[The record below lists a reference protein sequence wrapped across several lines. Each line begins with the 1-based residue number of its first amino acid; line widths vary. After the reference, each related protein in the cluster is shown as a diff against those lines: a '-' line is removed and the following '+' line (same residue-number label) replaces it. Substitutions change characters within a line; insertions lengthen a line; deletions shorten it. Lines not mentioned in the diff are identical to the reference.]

1 LEIRVKQ
8 GSITEEV
15 ADLIVVNLFQGVT
28 EPGGATGAVD
38 KALGGAIRDVIAA
51 GDFAGKKGETAL
63 LYTRG
68 VLPAPR
74 VLVIGL
80 GEQDK
85 FDRNA
90 ARDAAATAARQARD
104 LGVRAFAS
112 VVHGA
117 GAGGLDTQGAAQIL
131 AEGTLLGLYRF
142 TGHRSKQ
149 PKDWKPDPET
159 MTLVEMDADRLPAFE
174 RGVARAEAIVK
185 GVILARDMV
194 NEPANYMTPT
204 IIAER
209 ATALAEEVGL
219 KIQVLGPDEINAL
232 GMGIF
237 MAVAKQSEEPA
248 QFVILEHNPDRE
260 DLPTVVLAGKG
271 VTFDSGG
278 ISLKPGAEMWRMK
291 DDMAGAAAVIA
302 ALGVAARLQIPLHVV
317 GLTPCAE
324 NLPGGRAQ
332 KPGDVFAGMTGKTME
347 VISTDAEGR
356 MLLADAL
363 AYAGRFKP
371 AAVVDIA
378 TLTGAQSIALGPQAA
393 AVFSN
398 DAELTGKL
406 LAAAAASDE
415 RLWRMPLYD
424 EYEEAIKSQ
433 VADVKN
439 SAGRYSGI
447 GTSAKFLEHFTE
459 DYPWAH
465 VDMASMAFSDEDK
478 PARPKGATGY
488 GVRLFTAF
496 LEEYGKTLPISG

>member
-1 LEIRVKQ
+1 
-8 GSITEEV
+8 
-15 ADLIVVNLFQGVT
+15 
-28 EPGGATGAVD
+28 
-38 KALGGAIRDVIAA
+38 
-51 GDFAGKKGETAL
+51 
-63 LYTRG
+63 
-68 VLPAPR
+68 
-74 VLVIGL
+74 
-80 GEQDK
+80 
-85 FDRNA
+85 
-90 ARDAAATAARQARD
+90 
-104 LGVRAFAS
+104 
-112 VVHGA
+112 
-117 GAGGLDTQGAAQIL
+117 
-131 AEGTLLGLYRF
+131 
-142 TGHRSKQ
+142 
-149 PKDWKPDPET
+149 
-159 MTLVEMDADRLPAFE
+159 
-174 RGVARAEAIVK
+174 
-185 GVILARDMV
+185 
-194 NEPANYMTPT
+194 
-204 IIAER
+204 
-209 ATALAEEVGL
+209 
-219 KIQVLGPDEINAL
+219 
-232 GMGIF
+232 
-237 MAVAKQSEEPA
+237 
-248 QFVILEHNPDRE
+248 
-260 DLPTVVLAGKG
+260 
-271 VTFDSGG
+271 
-278 ISLKPGAEMWRMK
+278 
-291 DDMAGAAAVIA
+291 
-302 ALGVAARLQIPLHVV
+302 
-317 GLTPCAE
+317 
-324 NLPGGRAQ
+324 
-332 KPGDVFAGMTGKTME
+332 MTGKTME